1 MNRRYF
7 LSSSIAL
14 GAFAGL
20 TKLPVAA
27 MLWQNPNGA
36 KDARGNDLKSN
47 GSNSQ
52 SSPRPN
58 PLPEGEGASGNDPT
72 ASGDGS
78 KSKGIKKVIK
88 TDAEWKQL
96 LTPDQYNVMR
106 QKGTEAPYS
115 SPLNDI
121 HEKGIFECAACELP
135 LFSWVQKFDSGT
147 GWPSFWA
154 PIKRENVREE
164 VDKSLG
170 MTRTE
175 VLCARCDAHS
185 GHVFDDGPKP
195 TGLRYCMNGVA
206 LKFVK
211 KA

>member
-7 LSSSIAL
+7 LSSTIAL
-14 GAFAGL
+14 GAFAAL
-20 TKLPVAA
+20 ARLPFAA
-27 MLWQNPNGA
+27 ALSQNPFGSNEA
-36 KDARGNDLKSN
+36 QGNDLKSK
-47 GSNSQ
+47 GSGAQ
-52 SSPRPN
+52 SSPHPD
-58 PLPEGEGASGNDPT
+58 PLQGGEGKNL
-72 ASGDGS
+72 

-96 LTPDQYNVMR
+96 LTPEQYKVMR

-121 HEKGIFECAACELP
+121 HDAGTFECAACELP
-135 LFSWVQKFDSGT
+135 LFSSAQKFDSGT

-154 PIKRENVREE
+154 PIKQENVIEE
-164 VDKSLG
+164 VDKTLG

-175 VLCARCDAHS
+175 VLCAQCEGHL

-206 LKFVK
+206 MKFVK
-211 KA
+211 QT

>member
-7 LSSSIAL
+7 LFSSLTL
-14 GAFAGL
+14 GAFAAL
-20 TKLPVAA
+20 ARLPVA
-27 MLWQNPNGA
+27 GA
-36 KDARGNDLKSN
+36 LAPETDRLKDAQGD
-47 GSNSQ
+47 
-52 SSPRPN
+52 
-58 PLPEGEGASGNDPT
+58 SGN
-72 ASGDGS
+72 A
-78 KSKGIKKVIK
+78 KGIKKVIK

-121 HEKGIFECAACELP
+121 HEKGTFECAACSLP
-135 LFSWVQKFDSGT
+135 LFSSATKFDSGT

-154 PIKRENVREE
+154 PIKKENVREE
-164 VDKSLG
+164 VDNSLS

>member
-14 GAFAGL
+14 GAFAAL
-20 TKLPVAA
+20 ARSPFAA
-27 MLWQNPNGA
+27 MVCQNPNGTTEA
-36 KDARGNDLKSN
+36 QGNDLKSK
-47 GSNSQ
+47 GSGAR
-52 SSPRPN
+52 SSPHPN
-58 PLPEGEGASGNDPT
+58 PLPGGEGAT
-72 ASGDGS
+72 L

-88 TDAEWKQL
+88 TDAEWKQI
-96 LTPDQYNVMR
+96 LTPEQYNVMR
-106 QKGTEAPYS
+106 QKGTEAPFT

-121 HEKGIFECAACELP
+121 HDAGTFECAACELP
-135 LFSWVQKFDSGT
+135 LFSSATKFNSGT

-154 PIKRENVREE
+154 PIKKENVRAE
-164 VDKSLG
+164 VDSSLG
-170 MTRTE
+170 MTRSE
-175 VLCARCDAHS
+175 VLCARCDAHT

-206 LKFVK
+206 LRFVK

>member
-7 LSSSIAL
+7 LSSSLMLGGFAALSRFPIAR
-14 GAFAGL
+14 A
-20 TKLPVAA
+20 LPQENARSS
-27 MLWQNPNGA
+27 
-36 KDARGNDLKSN
+36 KDTQRD
-47 GSNSQ
+47 
-52 SSPRPN
+52 
-58 PLPEGEGASGNDPT
+58 
-72 ASGDGS
+72 
-78 KSKGIKKVIK
+78 KGIKKVIK
-88 TDAEWKQL
+88 TDAEWKQI
-96 LTPDQYNVMR
+96 LTAEQYNVMR

-121 HEKGIFECAACELP
+121 HEKGTFVCAACELP
-135 LFSWVQKFDSGT
+135 LFSSATKFDSGT

-154 PIKRENVREE
+154 PIKKENVREQ
-164 VDKSLG
+164 VDNSLS

-185 GHVFDDGPKP
+185 GHVFDDGPIP

-211 KA
+211 RP

>member
-14 GAFAGL
+14 GAVVGLSRLPLAG
-20 TKLPVAA
+20 
-27 MLWQNPNGA
+27 MLSQKGTRVSDERS
-36 KDARGNDLKSN
+36 KGID
-47 GSNSQ
+47 SQ
-52 SSPRPN
+52 SSPHPS
-58 PLPEGEGASGNDPT
+58 PLPKREGVNADT
-72 ASGDGS
+72 S

-88 TDAEWKQL
+88 TDAEWKSQ
-96 LTPDQYNVMR
+96 LTPEQYNVMR

-121 HEKGIFECAACELP
+121 HDPGTFECAACELP
-135 LFSWVQKFDSGT
+135 LFSSATKFNSGT

-154 PIKRENVREE
+154 PIKKENVREE
-164 VDKSLG
+164 VDNTLG

-175 VLCARCDAHS
+175 VLCARCDAHT

-211 KA
+211 QA